1 MTLDPTGITGL
12 YQHPNPRPALIAVY
26 NATLKELQNSFP
38 KDSVYRQ
45 SVENIT
51 KARKQ
56 IVEDNEVSEV
66 IEKQIGNGLIEEILI
81 QAGEEYELVK
91 KMAEWKP
98 WEDLQ
103 EKPLADQWEYFDKQ
117 NKD

>member
-1 MTLDPTGITGL
+1 M
-12 YQHPNPRPALIAVY
+12 IAVY
-26 NATLKELQNSFP
+26 SATLKELQKSFP
-38 KDSVYRQ
+38 AESVYRQ

-51 KARKQ
+51 NARKQ
-56 IVEDNEVSEV
+56 IVEANEVTEV

-91 KMAEWKP
+91 KMAEYKP
-98 WEDLQ
+98 WEQLE
-103 EKPLADQWEYFDKQ
+103 EKPLADQWEYFDKM